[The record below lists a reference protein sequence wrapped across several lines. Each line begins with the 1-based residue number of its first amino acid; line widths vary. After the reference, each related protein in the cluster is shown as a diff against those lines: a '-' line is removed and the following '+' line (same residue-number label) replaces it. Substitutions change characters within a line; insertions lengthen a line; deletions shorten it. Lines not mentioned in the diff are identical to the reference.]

1 MTHDS
6 VRQGFARLISHILQ
20 TASASLG
27 ALIAISVWGVSG
39 LFLRFS
45 DTWQRVIATGTAT

>member
-6 VRQGFARLISHILQ
+6 VRQRFAQLVSHILQ

-39 LFLRFS
+39 LLFRFW
-45 DTWQRVIATGTAT
+45 DTWQRVVATGTAT